1 MKTEKKRLVKDI
13 EALCRK
19 IIYIRDKG
27 KCQKCGKPVSG
38 KNAHT
43 SHVIP
48 KSHGNYLRFDITNLK
63 LLCFH
68 CHINWWHKNPLE
80 SAEWFKSKFPER
92 WEYLQLNKE
101 KTIKMTLDDYD
112 KLKTAM
118 QNMVYEMVERRGN
131 DTQGI
136 SN

>member
-1 MKTEKKRLVKDI
+1 MVKQNKLLKKNIERLCK
-13 EALCRK
+13 E
-19 IIYIRDKG
+19 IIYIRDGG

-48 KSHGNYLRFDITNLK
+48 KSHGNGLRFDLLNLK

-80 SAEWFKSKFPER
+80 AAEWFKSKYPKR
-92 WEYLQLNKE
+92 WEYLEKNKE
-101 KTIKMTLDDYD
+101 HMVKLTISDF
-112 KLKTAM
+112 
-118 QNMVYEMVERRGN
+118 QIIYEVLEKHLEELSGR
-131 DTQGI
+131 
-136 SN
+136 